1 MSFFNTLF
9 KLERHVGL
17 WLFIF
22 LLTTGSMAVAL
33 YYQYA
38 LAWEPCVLCIHVRVI
53 MLGLMAVSLLMV
65 FLAKFNIVRL
75 IGFLTQV
82 ALAVLLFVK
91 CRELYRIEK
100 GLEEA
105 GCMFSAGLPSW
116 FDLEAWWPSVFEVRS
131 ACGESPELLFNITMV
146 EGLYIG
152 SFIAMI
158 AAILLSLLSIL
169 NIFKNKAY

>member
-1 MSFFNTLF
+1 
-9 KLERHVGL
+9 
-17 WLFIF
+17 
-22 LLTTGSMAVAL
+22 
-33 YYQYA
+33 
-38 LAWEPCVLCIHVRVI
+38 
-53 MLGLMAVSLLMV
+53 
-65 FLAKFNIVRL
+65 
-75 IGFLTQV
+75 
-82 ALAVLLFVK
+82 FVK

-158 AAILLSLLSIL
+158 AAILLSLISIL